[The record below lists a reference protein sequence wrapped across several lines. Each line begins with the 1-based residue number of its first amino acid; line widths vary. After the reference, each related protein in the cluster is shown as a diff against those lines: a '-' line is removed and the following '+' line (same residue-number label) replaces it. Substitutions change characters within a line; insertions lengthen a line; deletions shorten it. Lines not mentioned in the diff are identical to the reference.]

1 MQKFFLYARKSTD
14 VEDKQVLSIEAQLT
28 ELREYAK
35 REDIIISAEVVE
47 KQSAKYIGRPLFN
60 KMLDEIEK
68 FGGNILAWNPD
79 RLARNSVDGGRIIY
93 LLDTGKLASLKF
105 PTFWCDNTSQGKFML
120 NMAFG
125 QSKYYV
131 DSLSENTKRGLR
143 QKVRN
148 GEYPTLAPVGYIN
161 DSRIKSVVVDKK
173 KAKVIKQAFELY
185 VKGNQRLEDIANF
198 LAKKNIISKRGNIIH
213 KSRATSILSNPFYT
227 GLFRY
232 GGELHEGKH
241 EPIISK
247 KLFDEAQEMLKK
259 RGKPERKP
267 KNEPQPF
274 CGLISCA
281 SCGMMIT
288 GEYKVKKQ
296 KNGNVH
302 EYIYYHCTKKN
313 KSVKCEEPCIRQEEL
328 DNQLSFLI
336 QKVSLPKDWAEELL
350 KMAEKDH
357 KNSAQSLTACV
368 KEKEEKIQNIKIKLE
383 RLLTGYLDQDI
394 EKEIYRSEKGK
405 LLLQKKSLEEEMTSL
420 SHKQNDWLE
429 PFQNWVKVAQELDK
443 IAFDTDL
450 FAKKVVAKEIF
461 GSNLLLGEKTVRTA
475 LGGATQHSLNS
486 LAKTG
491 ETVWALL
498 RNAHSLSSSKPF
510 SSFKV
515 TLLLGFQ
522 NLLNRGI
529 ISV

>member
-68 FGGNILAWNPD
+68 VGGNILAWNPD
-79 RLARNSVDGGRIIY
+79 RLARNSVDGGRVIY

-105 PTFWCDNTSQGKFML
+105 PTFWCDNTGQGKFML

-161 DSRIKSVVVDKK
+161 DSRIKSVIVDRK
-173 KAKVIKQAFELY
+173 KAKIIKQAFELY

-247 KLFDEAQEMLKK
+247 KLFDQAQEMLKL
-259 RGKPERKP
+259 RGKPDRKA
-267 KNEPQPF
+267 KNEPQSF

-313 KSVKCEEPCIRQEEL
+313 KSVKCKEPCIRQEEL
-328 DNQLSFLI
+328 SNQLSSII
-336 QKVSLPKDWAEELL
+336 QKVSLPKDWAEELNRIAL
-350 KMAEKDH
+350 EDH
-357 KNSAQSLTACV
+357 KNSAQFLTAGV

-394 EKEIYRSEKGK
+394 EKEIYRAEKSK
-405 LLLQKKSLEEEMTSL
+405 LLFSKKSLEEEIISL
-420 SHKQNDWLE
+420 SHKQNAWLE
-429 PFQNWVKVAQELDK
+429 PFQNWVKVAQGLDK

-461 GSNLLLGEKTVRTA
+461 GSNLLLCEKTVRTA
-475 LGGATQHSLNS
+475 EGGAPFRTQNS

-491 ETVWALL
+491 ETAWALL
-498 RNAHSLSSSKPF
+498 RNAHSLSSSKTF

-515 TLLLGFQ
+515 CLYDFARTYFIK
-522 NLLNRGI
+522 N
-529 ISV
+529 S